1 MGGGMSGGLSG
12 WLFGGSW
19 LLVLVVL
26 GCLVL
31 SMRTNKVRLLN
42 GVLGNLLIGSVFVAL
57 GATVLLLNNRI
68 LTMLFIGAMGLI
80 ALAIILVYTFLGII
94 LLVNAAIVWRRESHT
109 IPNMLTLFLGIL
121 IVLSPFIFGLLN
133 RIFPS
138 LIVELI
144 SDLTNAIVLYIAF
157 WFLCFITSFLL
168 FRIFKPALDKDYVIV
183 LGAGLRHGRTVSP
196 LLAARVD
203 RAKKF
208 RDLQLQKTGR
218 APVLVMSGGQ
228 GADEKVPEA
237 QAMMEY
243 AVSLGVPR
251 DQILME
257 DRSTTTLEN
266 MRFSKQI
273 VLDHHLDPAKGVF
286 ATSDYHTY
294 RAAGYARYVGLNIDG
309 LGAKTSNF
317 FIPNALIREYVAI
330 LMGHK
335 WFHVVMLG
343 GLMVL
348 SVGLTLVTTFFSG
361 K

>member
-1 MGGGMSGGLSG
+1 MSA

-19 LLVLVVL
+19 ALVVVVL
-26 GCLVL
+26 TCLAL

-42 GVLGNLLIGSVFVAL
+42 GVLGNLLLGCILVAL
-57 GATVLLLNNRI
+57 SATVLFLHNRAFTVVF
-68 LTMLFIGAMGLI
+68 LVMM
-80 ALAIILVYTFLGII
+80 ALVVMTIILIYVFLGVI
-94 LLVNAAIVWRRESHT
+94 LLINAAIVWRKESHT
-109 IPNMLTLFLGIL
+109 IPNMLTLFLGLL
-121 IVLSPFIFGLLN
+121 IVLSPFIFGILN

-138 LIVELI
+138 LVVQLI
-144 SDLTNAIVLYIAF
+144 SNVVDVVVLYAVF
-157 WFLCFITSFLL
+157 WFLCFMTSFFLS
-168 FRIFKPALDKDYVIV
+168 RIFKPSLDKDYIIV
-183 LGAGLRHGRTVSP
+183 LGAGLRQGRTVSP

-203 RAKKF
+203 RAKQF
-208 RDLQLQKTGR
+208 RDLQLAKTGR
-218 APVLVMSGGQ
+218 GPILVMSGGQ

-243 AVSLGVPR
+243 AESIGVPR

-257 DRSTTTLEN
+257 NRSTNTLEN

-273 VLDHHLDPAKGVF
+273 VSDHQLDLTKGLF

-330 LMGHK
+330 LLGHK
-335 WFHVVMLG
+335 WFHVVMVG
-343 GLMVL
+343 VLMVL
-348 SVGLTLVTTFFSG
+348 AVGSTIYTTLVH
-361 K
+361 